1 VFLWITDRIAGSM
14 PARDP
19 RRLAELVASDV
30 EAALSAEPTLN
41 LQDYVREQYGNVFQ
55 TFVVIMDDGRV
66 AANWARHAQPAS
78 AQEPVVKS
86 EPVR

>member
-1 VFLWITDRIAGSM
+1 VFYQ
-14 PARDP
+14 
-19 RRLAELVASDV
+19 
-30 EAALSAEPTLN
+30 PT
-41 LQDYVREQYGNVFQ
+41 G
-55 TFVVIMDDGRV
+55 DGRV